1 MSTDQFF
8 TLGGRPTVRVE
19 RHYPHPI
26 DRVWRAVTTPEH
38 LEEWFP
44 SPVELDLRVGGAMR
58 FAAFEGDPGAVGTIE
73 VVDEPRRLAFSWGS
87 DRLTLELMPDGDGT
101 TLALTHTFDDR
112 YGAPSF
118 ATGWEICLASLSS
131 VLAGEPVPRP
141 DRGIARHEELVHEFG
156 LDVPEV
162 TDSDGGWTVRFERQ
176 LTCPASVAWD
186 LWFGK
191 DRDTG
196 EQRVAP
202 AVGEPLT
209 PYMAP
214 DVVIGTM
221 TEVELHRGARVRRR
235 ADRRSRRA
243 RSRRAHRWHRTRC
256 ADHADGEW
264 SRSRRAGRCGRDVGH
279 GCDRPSRLDGGRV
292 GARPARSG
300 LTPIRV
306 IDGCW
311 KSLPLGRSYRLRS
324 LIAESGRS
332 DMLNTALPRRLMVAG
347 VAGLATLVAVPISS
361 SAAAARDLFF
371 EETASAF
378 WAAPHECADGS
389 IVEGTLLVQSTRDF
403 ESPDTEDA
411 DPTARVQFLAVCPDG
426 TSFSWGAI
434 VPATITSTRNLKH
447 VTAVGTGIARD
458 NLGGT
463 HQVTFDVTWT
473 GVGPLET
480 TVNAAWKQAR
490 RARSD
495 GDGSGDVR

>member
-26 DRVWRAVTTPEH
+26 DRVWRAVTTPKH

-58 FAAFEGDPGAVGTIE
+58 FPAFEGDPGAVGTIE

-87 DRLTLELMPDGDGT
+87 DRLTLELVPDGDGT

-221 TEVELHRGARVRRR
+221 TEVELHQVLAFDVAPTGGPGERVRVELTDGTGHGARITLTV
-235 ADRRSRRA
+235 S
-243 RSRRAHRWHRTRC
+243 
-256 ADHADGEW
+256 
-264 SRSRRAGRCGRDVGH
+264 GRDP
-279 GCDRPSRLDGGRV
+279 DERD
-292 GARPARSG
+292 
-300 LTPIRV
+300 
-306 IDGCW
+306 
-311 KSLPLGRSYRLRS
+311 
-324 LIAESGRS
+324 
-332 DMLNTALPRRLMVAG
+332 
-347 VAGLATLVAVPISS
+347 
-361 SAAAARDLFF
+361 AAA
-371 EETASAF
+371 EM
-378 WAAPHECADGS
+378 W
-389 IVEGTLLVQSTRDF
+389 GT
-403 ESPDTEDA
+403 
-411 DPTARVQFLAVCPDG
+411 
-426 TSFSWGAI
+426 GAI
-434 VPATITSTRNLKH
+434 GHLGSMAAEWALAQPA
-447 VTAVGTGIARD
+447 
-458 NLGGT
+458 
-463 HQVTFDVTWT
+463 
-473 GVGPLET
+473 
-480 TVNAAWKQAR
+480 AA
-490 RARSD
+490 
-495 GDGSGDVR
+495 